1 MNAAPCA
8 APRCPR
14 PLAPNGVL
22 CRAHW
27 ATVPL
32 YLRKRLAWAGR
43 DGDAAAYNAARRL
56 IIEKV
61 S

>member
-1 MNAAPCA
+1 MTTCA
-8 APRCPR
+8 APHCRR

-27 ATVPL
+27 GVIPL
-32 YLRKRLAWAGR
+32 YLRKRLARAGR
-43 DGDAAAYNAARRL
+43 DGDAAAYSAARRL